1 MAAPRLLLQTSI
13 AFDPDDW
20 HVGRFSLLT
29 ELLATEGKV
38 TARNR
43 TPDSTLSD
51 PVIRSLSRAD
61 FDEVWLLGTD
71 GGSGLTDEECAA
83 VDAFQRNG
91 GGVFTA
97 RDHQNMGLWL
107 RRLQCVGGCNFFH
120 AEGARD
126 PDPQHACR
134 DDRETMTID
143 FPNFHSGANG
153 DLQRIGPV
161 APLHPLLRRSAAQG
175 VIEFLPAH
183 PHEGGVGSEQK
194 GTRARTVA
202 RGRSLTT
209 GKEFDLIVALDRS
222 PEFPGRGVV
231 ESSFHHLADY
241 NWDISRGAPSFVTEP
256 PGSQIRDTPGAL
268 DDAKTYVRNTVRW
281 LAPDAG

>member
-29 ELLATEGKV
+29 ELLATQAKV

-43 TPDSTLSD
+43 TPDSAGSD
-51 PVIRSLSRAD
+51 PVIRSLSRGD

-71 GGSGLTDEECAA
+71 GGPGLTEEECAA
-83 VDAFQRNG
+83 VDAFQWNG

-97 RDHQNMGLWL
+97 RDHQNMGLWMRKL
-107 RRLQCVGGCNFFH
+107 RGVGACNFFH
-120 AEGARD
+120 AEAARD
-126 PDPQHACR
+126 PDSNRWSR

-143 FPNFHSGANG
+143 FPNYHSGANG
-153 DLQRIGPV
+153 DLQKIVPV
-161 APLHPLLRRSAAQG
+161 APIHPLLRRGPTQG

-183 PHEGGVGSEQK
+183 PHEGGVGCELELA
-194 GTRARTVA
+194 RARSVA
-202 RGRSLTT
+202 RGRSVTT
-209 GKEFDLIVALDRS
+209 GREFDLIVAFDRS
-222 PEFPGRGVV
+222 PEFRGRGVV

-256 PGSQIRDTPGAL
+256 AGTQIRDTPGAL
-268 DDAKTYVRNTVRW
+268 DDVRAYVRNLVRW